1 MELVVAIIILLITLI
16 VLALAVFLIA
26 TIMELRKTHAGLD
39 RVLGGVG
46 EIATKTAPV
55 NGVLDAINAT
65 LLAGRN
71 LLEGLALKKAG
82 PDAAGLVESC
92 FPGEGQRF
100 LQRVGRSG
108 AVVAIGEDY
117 ARGAAILNSLLGA
130 GPAPPPPSAA
140 PAAAPVAEP
149 AVAVGSSPAPASR
162 GRISLRRPSAPAA
175 PAGPAPPP
183 PAAAPAF
190 AGSRSAAR
198 GSGGGRISLRRPS
211 PPPSAPAS
219 APGRISARGS
229 RPWE

>member
-1 MELVVAIIILLITLI
+1 MELPVAIIILLITLI

-26 TIMELRKTHAGLD
+26 TIVELGKINAGLNG
-39 RVLGGVG
+39 VLSGVG

-55 NGVLDAINAT
+55 NGVLDAINGT

-108 AVVAIGEDY
+108 AVVSIGEDY
-117 ARGAAILNSLLGA
+117 ARGAAILGSLLG
-130 GPAPPPPSAA
+130 GPPPPSPGASN
-140 PAAAPVAEP
+140 
-149 AVAVGSSPAPASR
+149 GSP
-162 GRISLRRPSAPAA
+162 GPSAAV
-175 PAGPAPPP
+175 
-183 PAAAPAF
+183 
-190 AGSRSAAR
+190 RS
-198 GSGGGRISLRRPS
+198 GGRISLRSSS
-211 PPPSAPAS
+211 PAAVAPPSVAGRLS
-219 APGRISARGS
+219 AKGA